1 MSRLFTRWW
10 EWNVFHITS
19 NNVQVFECCY
29 HYFCEHTDILKSV
42 LSSLFLMKPYLC
54 CYFTE
59 AVCLWSNSD
68 VWPFLTLN
76 RVWWEDSA
84 TMWGQGMMFILLH
97 SGGRESGSL
106 GLGGLTPHKCFHCNK
121 SQSWVWDK
129 EAKCMCLELLLTL
142 SRLGLWVD
150 CRTGLI
156 VLVTAIFP
164 SLPCDSGK
172 PFTTGSRVFV

>member
-1 MSRLFTRWW
+1 MVLRQCIWEAGTTTLGVKAGLEYNDWRFPSSCKSTIQPIHKLKFIYLIYYFSVEMSRLFTRWW

-59 AVCLWSNSD
+59 AVCLWSKSD

-97 SGGRESGSL
+97 SVWREGERVIGVRRFNS
-106 GLGGLTPHKCFHCNK
+106 
-121 SQSWVWDK
+121 SQ
-129 EAKCMCLELLLTL
+129 
-142 SRLGLWVD
+142 
-150 CRTGLI
+150 
-156 VLVTAIFP
+156 VLP
-164 SLPCDSGK
+164 LQ
-172 PFTTGSRVFV
+172 